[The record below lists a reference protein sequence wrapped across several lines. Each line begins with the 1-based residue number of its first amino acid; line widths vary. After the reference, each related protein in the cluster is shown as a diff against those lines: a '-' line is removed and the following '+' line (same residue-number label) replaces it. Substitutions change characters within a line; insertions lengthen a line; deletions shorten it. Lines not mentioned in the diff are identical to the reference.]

1 MRPTISLIIAAALCV
16 AANARAHAQAPPNAP
31 SVVTT
36 AEAGADA
43 IAFDGTR
50 SSLVR
55 VGPLIGLRVLIAD
68 RIEPRAELRWSHAT
82 FGRHETAD
90 GIAVDSLLATD
101 ALVTLTVGARLT
113 LLHRGR
119 VRWTAFGDYERS
131 LADARARVSH
141 ARVRVGDLAL
151 DQEPFLREH
160 ADFSMRWRR
169 FSVGTGVTYRVR
181 PRLLLTF
188 DVALERPTVTTRAA
202 FDDVGRATLEAAGRD
217 PDDVGG
223 GIRRLTASFL
233 PGVTVEG
240 RRGIGG
246 SLRALAIP
254 LPDGWAVG
262 ADARLALRRRR
273 N

>member
-1 MRPTISLIIAAALCV
+1 MRPTISLIISAALCV
-16 AANARAHAQAPPNAP
+16 VATSGAHAQEQRNVP
-31 SVVTT
+31 VVVT

-43 IAFDGTR
+43 IAFDGSR
-50 SSLVR
+50 SSLFR
-55 VGPLIGLRVLIAD
+55 IGPLVGLRVLIAD
-68 RIEPRAELRWSHAT
+68 RVEPRAELRWSHAT

-101 ALVTLTVGARLT
+101 SLVIATVGARLT

-131 LADARARVSH
+131 LVDAHARVSH
-141 ARVRVGDLAL
+141 ARVRLGELAL

-160 ADFSMRWRR
+160 ADFTLRWRR
-169 FSVGTGVTYRVR
+169 FSVGTGISYRVM

-188 DVALERPTVTTRAA
+188 DVALERPSITTRAA
-202 FDDVGRATLEAAGRD
+202 FDAEGRAALEAAGRN
-217 PDDVGG
+217 PDDAGG

-262 ADARLALRRRR
+262 ADARLALRARR

>member
-1 MRPTISLIIAAALCV
+1 MCPTISLIIAAALCV
-16 AANARAHAQAPPNAP
+16 AATSGAHAQEPPRVP
-31 SVVTT
+31 IVVTT
-36 AEAGADA
+36 EAGADA
-43 IAFDGTR
+43 VAFDGRR

-55 VGPLIGLRVLIAD
+55 IGPLIGLRVLIAD

-82 FGRHETAD
+82 FGRHEAAD

-101 ALVTLTVGARLT
+101 ALVIATVGARLT

-131 LADARARVSH
+131 LVDARARVSH
-141 ARVRVGDLAL
+141 ARVQLGDLTL
-151 DQEPFLREH
+151 DQEPFLRAH

-169 FSVGTGVTYRVR
+169 FSVGTGIAYRVR

-188 DVALERPTVTTRAA
+188 DVALERPAVSTRVDFDEEGRAA
-202 FDDVGRATLEAAGRD
+202 LEAAGRN
-217 PDDVGG
+217 PDDAGG

-240 RRGIGG
+240 RRGFGG

-262 ADARLALRRRR
+262 ADARLALRTRR